1 MSINAQEDVSFSRS
15 RPAVPPRDYEQRLE
29 MAHRVG
35 ISHSQLHFN
44 RSDPHAYN
52 RAHSRVMNGLFDEHD
67 LKDGNVGV

>member
-1 MSINAQEDVSFSRS
+1 MSINAQEEVTFSRS

-29 MAHRVG
+29 MAARVA
-35 ISHSQLHFN
+35 SAHAKLHFN
-44 RSDPHAYN
+44 LSDPHAYN